1 MAYGPE
7 EMQINEATKH
17 HRTVM
22 SSPSLLLPDDLFSLC
37 CTILL
42 HRVELIVGLNE
53 VLFHSLSSFSS
64 LVSHLYLIVATSFS
78 RVVSGLFFSFR

>member
-17 HRTVM
+17 HRALM
-22 SSPSLLLPDDLFSLC
+22 SSPPLLPDDLFSLC